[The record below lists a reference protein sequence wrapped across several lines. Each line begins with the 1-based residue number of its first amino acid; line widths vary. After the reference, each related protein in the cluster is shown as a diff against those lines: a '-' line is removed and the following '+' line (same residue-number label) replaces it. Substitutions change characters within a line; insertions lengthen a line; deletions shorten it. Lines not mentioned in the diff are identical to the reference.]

1 MKYLLVLFFVFL
13 PAFLWAGKFENEVL
27 PILKTSCLKCHGGE
41 KTKGKV
47 DFSKIS
53 TERDAGKYLDLWET
67 VVEVVELGEMPP
79 EEEPPLSS
87 TERKKI
93 SD

>member
-1 MKYLLVLFFVFL
+1 M
-13 PAFLWAGKFENEVL
+13 
-27 PILKTSCLKCHGGE
+27 GGE
-41 KTKGKV
+41 DQGKV

-87 TERKKI
+87 AERKKI